1 MAIRKPLV
9 VVAGQVQQLQ
19 PGDTIDDPP
28 IGTYAPG
35 SFTVATGQYAIM
47 SKRLTLTT
55 TQRVTIA
62 GDGRLRID

>member
-1 MAIRKPLV
+1 MATRKPLV

-19 PGDTIDDPP
+19 PADTVDDPK

-35 SFTVATGQYAIM
+35 AFTVAAGQYAIM

-55 TQRVTIA
+55 TQRVTLA
-62 GDGRLRID
+62 SDSRLRID